1 MPPTQK
7 PVFVTALPPLRLLW
21 PAGVLSALLLFCQ
34 LLPESGQL
42 GLRYDRALIGDGQ
55 YWRVLTANF
64 VHLGW
69 GHFWLN
75 LAGLALVA
83 LLFAGDRSASRWL
96 AGLLFSG
103 VATSLGVY
111 WFNPEI
117 EWMAGL
123 SGALHGLFVLGAIG
137 MILLGEWLGWALVAG
152 VLAKLG
158 WEQLVGELPMT
169 GELIGG
175 SVVTAAHVWGAA
187 GGLLAGLREILIWRR
202 QRAPL

>member
-1 MPPTQK
+1 
-7 PVFVTALPPLRLLW
+7 
-21 PAGVLSALLLFCQ
+21 
-34 LLPESGQL
+34 
-42 GLRYDRALIGDGQ
+42 
-55 YWRVLTANF
+55 
-64 VHLGW
+64 
-69 GHFWLN
+69 
-75 LAGLALVA
+75 
-83 LLFAGDRSASRWL
+83 
-96 AGLLFSG
+96 

-123 SGALHGLFVLGAIG
+123 SGALHGLFMLGAIG